1 MTPEYPGM
9 DAEAAP
15 NPPSLAPLSLAAAAK
30 ASGVS
35 EVTLRKHLKSG
46 ALAAGKTETGAHGAA
61 WAIDPATL
69 AAFVGARYGT
79 RIDPAALTPVTTP
92 EPLPREGAHTES
104 AADLRARLDATLEE
118 LGRYR
123 ALAEAGADTNARVEA
138 GLRDALAELRHE
150 RDSERDRAAQAE
162 AQAAQVA
169 ADLAA
174 LAAERDA
181 AQAEAERLRSRGWFA
196 RTFGGRG

>member
-46 ALAAGKTETGAHGAA
+46 ALAAVKAETGAHGAA

-150 RDSERDRAAQAE
+150 RDSAQA
-162 AQAAQVA
+162 QATQAA

-174 LAAERDA
+174 LAAERAA
-181 AQAEAERLRSRGWFA
+181 AQAEAERLRSRSWFA

>member
-1 MTPEYPGM
+1 MQPVNDEPR
-9 DAEAAP
+9 
-15 NPPSLAPLSLAAAAK
+15 PSYTLTAAAQA
-30 ASGVS
+30 AGVS
-35 EVTLRKHLKSG
+35 MVTLRKHMRRGTLEATPARTRHG
-46 ALAAGKTETGAHGAA
+46 EGWAIPADALAVFVAEHYGRALAPVPVAPSDPSASPVAHPSTAEHRETAA
-61 WAIDPATL
+61 Q
-69 AAFVGARYGT
+69 
-79 RIDPAALTPVTTP
+79 
-92 EPLPREGAHTES
+92 
-104 AADLRARLDATLEE
+104 LRRRLDATLEE

-150 RDSERDRAAQAE
+150 RDAERDRAAQAE